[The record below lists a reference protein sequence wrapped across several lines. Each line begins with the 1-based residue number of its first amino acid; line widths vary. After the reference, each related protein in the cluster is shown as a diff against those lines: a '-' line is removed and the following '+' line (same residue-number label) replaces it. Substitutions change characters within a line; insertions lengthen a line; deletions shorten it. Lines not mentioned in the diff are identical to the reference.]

1 MKKDFLSH
9 LAPPGTRAKRELFWI
24 IAGICVSALISLT
37 FVYRYHKNYQECAWL
52 YSMGRTAAMPLFSE
66 LLGNAFFGFT
76 VMLILMAALVFLHYA
91 SLNGISK
98 SIYVMKRLP
107 QRSAVIRYV
116 CGMPVL
122 GAALIIA
129 CAAAILLIYWLIY
142 RFATPLAWLA

>member
-24 IAGICVSALISLT
+24 IAGICASALISLT
-37 FVYRYHKNYQECAWL
+37 FVYRYHKNYLKCARL
-52 YSMGRTAAMPLFSE
+52 DSMGKAAVMPHFSE
-66 LLGNAFFGFT
+66 LLGNAFSGFI

-107 QRSAVIRYV
+107 QRSSVIRYV
-116 CGMPVL
+116 CGMPVM
-122 GAALIIA
+122 GAVLTIA

>member
-1 MKKDFLSH
+1 MR
-9 LAPPGTRAKRELFWI
+9 PPGTRAKRELFWI

-76 VMLILMAALVFLHYA
+76 VMLILMAALVLLHYA

>member
-1 MKKDFLSH
+1 MKKNFLSH

-24 IAGICVSALISLT
+24 IAGICASALISLT
-37 FVYRYHKNYQECAWL
+37 FVYRYHKNFLKCARL
-52 YSMGRTAAMPLFSE
+52 DSMGKASVMPHFSE
-66 LLGNAFFGFT
+66 LLGNAFFGFI
-76 VMLILMAALVFLHYA
+76 VMLILMAALVLLHYA

-107 QRSAVIRYV
+107 QKTLALKYV

-122 GAALIIA
+122 GSALTIA